1 MFIYV
6 ICIANPIPQDTIAN
20 AYAIWCVAIYHC
32 DILNYNTVGHM
43 QTNKQINKYA
53 YLSMYTSICLHMANC
68 III

>member
-1 MFIYV
+1 MYICIYRLVDITNSIHIMLIYV

-43 QTNKQINKYA
+43 QTNK
-53 YLSMYTSICLHMANC
+53 
-68 III
+68 